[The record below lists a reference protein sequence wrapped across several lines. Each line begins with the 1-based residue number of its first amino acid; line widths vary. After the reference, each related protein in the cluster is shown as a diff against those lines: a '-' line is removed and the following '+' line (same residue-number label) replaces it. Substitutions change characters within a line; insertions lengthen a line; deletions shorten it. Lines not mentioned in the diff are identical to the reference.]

1 MGQACCLKLML
12 MTSAHAGPVWQQRR
26 FWYSPAPHRF
36 AQRAAYSG
44 GSTVMETDL
53 SAPTLA
59 YLWDHQVMSIF

>member
-1 MGQACCLKLML
+1 ML